1 MTRRK
6 SIITSLLIMIPFGG
20 ILVFLYEQSVW
31 TSQPFLI
38 ALALYGFA
46 NLWKLVVHWLETPD
60 VVRERKHKK
69 PAKVESNFDS
79 ELNEFMEEYK

>member
-1 MTRRK
+1 MTKRK

-31 TSQPFLI
+31 NSQPFLI
-38 ALALYGFA
+38 ALALFGFA
-46 NLWKLVVHWLETPD
+46 NLWKVVIHWLETPD

-69 PAKVESNFDS
+69 PKTESDFDA